1 MIPYRLIAG
10 IALIASVLGGGAWWL
25 HSVKT
30 TAYDAGYAA
39 HKAETTSAAFTQ
51 LEKVRSKES
60 QLNDTNRKVANDYK
74 AENDRLRADADDT
87 KRLLYALQAAA
98 SSASVTDTSTI
109 TGVIDPYPRAFIECA
124 VAIAE
129 VDKEYQRVRGVA
141 NALQKYASEVCLSDV
156 K

>member
-1 MIPYRLIAG
+1 
-10 IALIASVLGGGAWWL
+10 
-25 HSVKT
+25 
-30 TAYDAGYAA
+30 
-39 HKAETTSAAFTQ
+39 
-51 LEKVRSKES
+51 
-60 QLNDTNRKVANDYK
+60 
-74 AENDRLRADADDT
+74 
-87 KRLLYALQAAA
+87 LLYALQAAA

-141 NALQKYASEVCLSDV
+141 NALQKYASEVCVSDV

>member
-141 NALQKYASEVCLSDV
+141 NALQKYASEVCVSDV